1 MSDSPTDN
9 GAEAPAPAA
18 DAAPSEAKAAEES
31 SSGADNA
38 PDPASPAGNP
48 RTFLVVA
55 DESAEMEVAL
65 HYACRRA
72 KHTGGRVALL
82 HVIDSGEVQQWAAVE
97 DMIRA
102 EKRQEAEQKMHKLAR
117 QVQTETGG
125 MAIIHVREGKR
136 REELLKLIEAEESL
150 SILVLAAA
158 ASDSGPG
165 PLVSHVME
173 KGLSR
178 LRIPVVVIPG
188 GLSIADIDQ
197 LT

>member
-1 MSDSPTDN
+1 
-9 GAEAPAPAA
+9 
-18 DAAPSEAKAAEES
+18 
-31 SSGADNA
+31 
-38 PDPASPAGNP
+38 
-48 RTFLVVA
+48 
-55 DESAEMEVAL
+55 
-65 HYACRRA
+65 
-72 KHTGGRVALL
+72 
-82 HVIDSGEVQQWAAVE
+82 AVE

-117 QVQTETGG
+117 QVQNETGG

-158 ASDSGPG
+158 PTGDGPG
-165 PLVSHVME
+165 PLISHVME
-173 KGLSR
+173 KGLNR